1 MESERVMYANKG
13 KGKQAVQA
21 IGRHLQAKGAR
32 AEQIQQVSME
42 LSPASIA
49 GVKATFPG
57 AQIPFDCIH
66 IVKLLNRAVDAVRKA
81 ERKEHDALKGHQY
94 TFLKNPQSLS
104 ETQQQQLASMLRLYP
119 TLGEA
124 YRLKILFN
132 ELWSMPEKP
141 SAHAFLTQWCEEV
154 KQAGIPAFHTF
165 ANTIISYWS
174 GMIPLC

>member
-1 MESERVMYANKG
+1 
-13 KGKQAVQA
+13 
-21 IGRHLQAKGAR
+21 
-32 AEQIQQVSME
+32 ME
-42 LSPASIA
+42 LSPAFIA

-57 AQIPFDCIH
+57 AQITFDRFH
-66 IVKLLNRAVDAVRKA
+66 IVKLLNQAVDAVRKA

-94 TFLKNPQSLS
+94 IFLTNPESFS

-141 SAHAFLTQWCEEV
+141 SAHAFLT
-154 KQAGIPAFHTF
+154 H
-165 ANTIISYWS
+165 YR
-174 GMIPLC
+174 